1 MIFERFPE
9 LYNSP
14 GSDRFR
20 EEKRRCIM
28 EADAVICVSET
39 TKQET
44 QQLYNLD
51 PPSIYVVPHACSDA
65 FKQTED
71 FDDIS
76 EIPIDQPFLLYIGRR
91 SRYKNFDL
99 LIQAYHVWSKKNDVA
114 LVLVGG
120 RQWSDDEQKR
130 LAELGIQGRV
140 HILENIT
147 DQILCY
153 LYNKAVGFV
162 YPSLYEGFG
171 IPLLEAMACG
181 CPIVASRIPS
191 TIEVA
196 GDCPICFEPA
206 SADELVSAFDVVLS
220 EGRNSERVQAG
231 LERVK
236 TYSWDKTAAETLKV
250 YQAVCT

>member
-1 MIFERFPE
+1 MIFERFPD

-14 GSDRFR
+14 GANRFR
-20 EEKRRCIM
+20 EEKRRCTM
-28 EADAVICVSET
+28 EADAVICVSEA
-39 TKQET
+39 TKQ
-44 QQLYNLD
+44 QVQRFYNLD
-51 PPSIYVVPHACSDA
+51 SAPIYVVPHACSNA
-65 FKQTED
+65 FKQTEN
-71 FDDIS
+71 FDDIPVM
-76 EIPIDQPFLLYIGRR
+76 PIDEPFLLYIGRR
-91 SRYKNFDL
+91 SHYKNFDL
-99 LIQAYHVWSKKNDVA
+99 LIQAYRVWSKKNDAA

-140 HILENIT
+140 HILENVT

-181 CPIVASRIPS
+181 CPIVASHIPS

-196 GDCPICFEPA
+196 GQCPVYFKPTD
-206 SADELVSAFDVVLS
+206 ADDLLNALDITLS
-220 EGRNSERVQAG
+220 EGRNSKRVQAG

-250 YQAVCT
+250 YRAVCT